1 MNIYDEEFHVVSISI
16 ETPFVSVV
24 MPVYN
29 VEKYIDEAIASILNQ
44 TFSDF
49 EFIIVDDGSTDNT
62 WDILQTYTDERII
75 LLRNEI
81 NIGNYPSRNRGIRV
95 AKGKYIA
102 VMDGDDIV
110 MPDRLEKQYCYLDE
124 HPDLTALGSNFL
136 LSTGTKK
143 YDPPLIHEDIC
154 FALLRDFSILHPSFM
169 ILAKTLHLIDGY
181 DETYQYAS
189 DYDLLC
195 RLSLIGRVE
204 ILPDILITY
213 RKHENQIS
221 QSKKVEQNTFA
232 TTIRRK
238 YQVAFIN
245 KFRNP
250 DQDPINLA
258 EVGIPEIGLAICYY
272 TYAKHFNENQ
282 YQVLADQTID
292 VVYKIITKEVPV
304 CIENGLCGLG
314 CGLHYLIKNG
324 FLEGDIDEVLDDID
338 HAIVKSF
345 DDNKEHEHRH
355 DILFYLDYRISNS
368 SCINTEKRNRFISLL
383 SNA

>member
-169 ILAKTLHLIDGY
+169 ILAKTLHLIDILTSFGKDG
-181 DETYQYAS
+181 DEINKLIISAYLKMNQPQFLSFLDEWYYYGRYNQKEFMMKYPLEPDEVVLSELEKHKEWIKEMRINSTPVVLFNGFKLPQEIYKLE
-189 DYDLLC
+189 DIPLLTEFK
-195 RLSLIGRVE
+195 LNETL
-204 ILPDILITY
+204 
-213 RKHENQIS
+213 
-221 QSKKVEQNTFA
+221 FA
-232 TTIRRK
+232 TLQGGK
-238 YQVAFIN
+238 VD
-245 KFRNP
+245 K
-250 DQDPINLA
+250 
-258 EVGIPEIGLAICYY
+258 
-272 TYAKHFNENQ
+272 
-282 YQVLADQTID
+282 
-292 VVYKIITKEVPV
+292 
-304 CIENGLCGLG
+304 
-314 CGLHYLIKNG
+314 
-324 FLEGDIDEVLDDID
+324 
-338 HAIVKSF
+338 
-345 DDNKEHEHRH
+345 
-355 DILFYLDYRISNS
+355 
-368 SCINTEKRNRFISLL
+368 
-383 SNA
+383 